1 MFLHIRPPAGYV
13 AVLTDKL
20 PDRFTIDF
28 DMNVTGDNANGVRM
42 TVVDGGVADPTYF
55 ECSQQSVSV
64 TSRGGAGRSV
74 KIDRMPGLQD
84 LGTQTFHCSL
94 AVDGQRARAYVDR
107 VQVLDIPNTTF
118 GRSNKIHIEVLGTE
132 DPSHIDEN
140 APVWLTNIRV
150 AGGGNSLGYDELLK
164 TGRLATHGIVFVVA
178 SARIRPE
185 SAPTLRS

>member
-1 MFLHIRPPAGYV
+1 
-13 AVLTDKL
+13 
-20 PDRFTIDF
+20 
-28 DMNVTGDNANGVRM
+28 
-42 TVVDGGVADPTYF
+42 
-55 ECSQQSVSV
+55 
-64 TSRGGAGRSV
+64 
-74 KIDRMPGLQD
+74 
-84 LGTQTFHCSL
+84 
-94 AVDGQRARAYVDR
+94 

-185 SAPTLRS
+185 SAPTLRSIGEMLKALPDLKLSIEGHTDNVGLAADNQILSKRRAAAVVAWLSDNYGIAPARLTAIGFGSTRPIAPNVSTIGRQRNRRVELVKQ